1 MIKQED
7 LENGEI
13 LRDLISRFKQDRT
26 VERLY
31 SILRCFRDSYVW
43 IPCMVSSVSD
53 EDIKEFSGANIGDTV
68 TSSDTIRLKPEIL
81 KTVHGEY
88 LFPVFSSVDQMG
100 DYGKFYSK
108 IEKHSFEAMSMAL
121 AHEEVRGIIIDPFTN
136 ELIIDKDLFDMIGEI
151 PPTVK

>member
-53 EDIKEFSGANIGDTV
+53 EDIKEFSGANVGDTV
-68 TSSDTIRLKPEIL
+68 TSSDTIRIK
-81 KTVHGEY
+81 
-88 LFPVFSSVDQMG
+88 
-100 DYGKFYSK
+100 
-108 IEKHSFEAMSMAL
+108 A
-121 AHEEVRGIIIDPFTN
+121 
-136 ELIIDKDLFDMIGEI
+136 
-151 PPTVK
+151 